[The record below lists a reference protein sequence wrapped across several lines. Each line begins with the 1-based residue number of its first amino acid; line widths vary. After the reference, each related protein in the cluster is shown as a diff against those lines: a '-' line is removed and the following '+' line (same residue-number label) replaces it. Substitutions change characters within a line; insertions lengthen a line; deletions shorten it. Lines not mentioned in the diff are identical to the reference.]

1 MEAKEENRN
10 IGPIPPFGDTEAGMS
25 PQSQPPTSDL
35 SSHQCGHPVPVGG
48 EIEPLVDADTAAEF
62 LQVSPRRILE
72 LARRGVLPG
81 YPLGTGPRHLWR
93 FRLSELARLCS
104 QAGYNASGSL
114 TCLEEKSKMAQ
125 RHQRGWLKK
134 ERRKDG
140 ETWMLFFRTTRES
153 DGKRV
158 EQKIA
163 VGTVHDFPTKASVWA
178 EVERQQIQINKP
190 DFRKRVTFADLAEHY
205 QQNELGERRSAIV
218 DPKAYTTIAGYQ
230 RVLRNRLL
238 PRWGKRFALS
248 IQPLEVEE
256 WLSAVKEEQELEN
269 PTLDKMRRVMS
280 LVYKHGQRYGLIP
293 RRDECNP
300 LRFVRCKT
308 ISGYEAVIL
317 SPEQAFAVLVDL
329 PEPERT
335 LTLLAASTGLR
346 ISECLGLQ
354 WQDVNF
360 DNSLIHVRRTWT
372 CARIGAPKSKASQ
385 APVPMHPLLAGFMH
399 HLAKPNPLPAAG
411 ELGLSQPQVGRE
423 KAKGSKHA
431 GGRLSP
437 PSSGQSGSDRRK
449 RSMSVRIPQ
458 PPAFACI
465 ISSPLEN
472 GPEDG
477 ADAFAAFG
485 REDDVAALRTQRQR
499 GSNDGPRRSASGH
512 FGTSKPAE
520 NGLNAD

>member
-1 MEAKEENRN
+1 MEAKEENRI
-10 IGPIPPFGDTEAGMS
+10 IGSIPPFGDTEPDMS
-25 PQSQPPTSDL
+25 PQSQSHNSDL
-35 SSHQCGHPVPVGG
+35 SSHQNGHPFPVGG
-48 EIEPLVDADTAAEF
+48 EIEPLVDADTVAKF
-62 LQVSPRRILE
+62 LEVSPRRILQ

-81 YPLGTGPRHLWR
+81 YPLGSGPRHLWR

-190 DFRKRVTFADLAEHY
+190 DFRKRVTLADLAEHY

-354 WQDVNF
+354 WQEVNF

-385 APVPMHPLLAGFMH
+385 APVPMHPLLAEFMQTWRNQTPYPQ
-399 HLAKPNPLPAAG
+399 LENWVFPSLKLNGRKPRAANMLVEDYLRPAAVKAGVIAASDPCRFGFHNLRHSLASFLVRSKTDPKTVQALLRHSDVKTTLQLYAHSVSADRMTAQG
-411 ELGLSQPQVGRE
+411 EVLQAILG
-423 KAKGSKHA
+423 
-431 GGRLSP
+431 
-437 PSSGQSGSDRRK
+437 
-449 RSMSVRIPQ
+449 
-458 PPAFACI
+458 
-465 ISSPLEN
+465 
-472 GPEDG
+472 
-477 ADAFAAFG
+477 
-485 REDDVAALRTQRQR
+485 
-499 GSNDGPRRSASGH
+499 
-512 FGTSKPAE
+512 SKPAE